1 MHLKALEREA
11 KEICLQLKQSVF
23 RMTQYRESL
32 KEMYREL
39 TGDVPQAEHGAAPGK
54 KRRGHPQREKNS
66 SGQAAVTL
74 KCYLSRQMV
83 TKSAVR

>member
-39 TGDVPQAEHGAAPGK
+39 TEMCHKLNMELLQNKDKGERTFRLGIWD
-54 KRRGHPQREKNS
+54 
-66 SGQAAVTL
+66 
-74 KCYLSRQMV
+74 
-83 TKSAVR
+83 